1 MKPGISTGSA
11 IFALLLASCAST
23 RPPASSAPP
32 SWVHEPSGGTALQA
46 DWWKVFGDPV
56 LDDLI
61 AQGWKSNP
69 EIESALQRVEAARA
83 DRFEAMAA
91 LFPKA
96 GLSAGFREGREQNRM
111 TNYRPDDLEP
121 WTAAGEVGWEID
133 ITGKLGARLAAA
145 KAAEGAAYA
154 RWRAT
159 RLLIATEIA
168 LARFEDL
175 VLSSEI
181 GIQKA
186 QLASEEKALGMT
198 EALFQR
204 GLVSSGDRS
213 TNVSETETMRRELA
227 ELDRLRGLARLRLD
241 RLCGGGTGS
250 SASGNLPTV
259 PASPTKSPAAVW
271 GSRPDLVA
279 AEAELRAAFATQD
292 AARLDLLPT
301 LSLGAGGSLGTNSL
315 SGQLRTWELSAGPR
329 LEIPVWDPG
338 RIATLKRSKAAAA
351 GAAADYRATALK
363 AVEEIEGAYLNFTRR
378 RGQLQS
384 IQREQATAQTVWI
397 DTQAKSKSGAGT
409 FADENLAGR
418 RYRDAHRMTSR
429 LRLQL
434 LDDYL
439 ALVRALGG

>member
-1 MKPGISTGSA
+1 MKSALSTTSA
-11 IFALLLASCAST
+11 IIGIFLASCAAT

-32 SWVHEPSGGTALQA
+32 SWVHEPAGGTALQA
-46 DWWKVFGDPV
+46 DWWKAFGDPG

-61 AQGWKSNP
+61 ARGWNANP

-91 LFPKA
+91 LFPKV
-96 GLSAGFREGREQNRM
+96 GLAAGFREGREQNRM

-121 WTAAGEVGWEID
+121 WTASGELSWEID
-133 ITGKLGARLAAA
+133 LTGKLGARLAAA
-145 KAAEGAAYA
+145 KAAEGAAHA
-154 RWRAT
+154 RWRGA
-159 RLLIATEIA
+159 RLMIATEIA

-181 GIQKA
+181 GIQQA
-186 QLASEEKALGMT
+186 QLASEEKAVGMT
-198 EALFQR
+198 EALLQR

-213 TNVSETETMRRELA
+213 MSVSGAEAMRRELS
-227 ELDRLRGLARLRLD
+227 ELERLRSLARLRLD
-241 RLCGGGTGS
+241 RLCGGDTGS
-250 SASGNLPTV
+250 TTVGDLPV
-259 PASPTKSPAAVW
+259 IPPSPAKSPAAVW

-279 AEAELRAAFATQD
+279 AEAELRAAFAAQD
-292 AARLDLLPT
+292 AAHLDLLPT
-301 LSLGAGGSLGTNSL
+301 LSLGAGGNLGTNSL

-351 GAAADYRATALK
+351 GSAADYRATALK

-378 RGQLQS
+378 RSQLQS
-384 IQREQATAQTVWI
+384 IEREQATTRTAWI
-397 DTQAKSKSGAGT
+397 DTRAKTKSGAGS
-409 FADENLAGR
+409 FPDENLAGR
-418 RYRDAHRMTSR
+418 RYREVSRAASR